1 MNLRSDERERFVLTF
16 VSCTN
21 CEKADRMNINSFL
34 AYLYFSNQSSF
45 SMLTAT
51 NVSFNSQITILTQ
64 INQQRKR
71 KENINERS
79 HKIIIF
85 FYNEFDPHS
94 IFSNIASF
102 IPSRSFN
109 RILRG
114 IWILISMI
122 FLRLFMNW
130 RAISIIITTSFN
142 VIYSSLSITC
152 GSSCPVFFFE
162 KAIILRS
169 RIPEFHWRQPNNVT
183 IMIFIRHIRLNQNIW
198 FAG

>member
-1 MNLRSDERERFVLTF
+1 
-16 VSCTN
+16 
-21 CEKADRMNINSFL
+21 
-34 AYLYFSNQSSF
+34 
-45 SMLTAT
+45 
-51 NVSFNSQITILTQ
+51 
-64 INQQRKR
+64 
-71 KENINERS
+71 
-79 HKIIIF
+79 
-85 FYNEFDPHS
+85 
-94 IFSNIASF
+94 
-102 IPSRSFN
+102 
-109 RILRG
+109 
-114 IWILISMI
+114 
-122 FLRLFMNW
+122 MNW